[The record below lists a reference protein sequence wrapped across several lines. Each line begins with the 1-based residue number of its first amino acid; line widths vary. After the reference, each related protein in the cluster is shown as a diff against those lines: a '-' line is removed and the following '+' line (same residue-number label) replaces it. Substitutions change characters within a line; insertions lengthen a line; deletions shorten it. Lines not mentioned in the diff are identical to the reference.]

1 MRTILLVESNSIQRA
16 QLASAL
22 QRAKYRVV
30 VSEDAVD
37 ARKSVT
43 RESIDLAIVSNSLSD
58 WVDVELVQW
67 LRGQPTAANMPILA
81 LSTDPS
87 VHARLSALAAGANDH
102 VAWPFSAEH
111 IIDRIQNLLNRRDHL
126 PSVTPQ
132 GFARRVLV
140 VDDSPTY
147 GNALM
152 DELQKDGHDVVLAE
166 TGTDA
171 MRFLERHRADL
182 VVLDVFL
189 PDINGVEVCRR
200 IKSTTRMSGIPVLML
215 TGREK
220 SAIRADAAAA
230 HADDFVV
237 KSRDLESIR
246 GKVRLMLVKSP
257 IRTISTSQ
265 LEAVSLEAGPS
276 SRNSGSSYRNAAV
289 AMEAASGSVSAGSAN
304 RTSTASVDATA
315 SRVIG
320 SAQRTTM
327 DSGSTARTQTGR
339 VSAGSVDR
347 LAAVAAAA
355 EPTAL
360 STTNSSTRML
370 AASSIGEASPDRSSN
385 RMLAATPYQAS
396 GLRGEQLFASIVRG
410 TGLSEL
416 LARSTVES
424 ICRRLEIVPADLL
437 PEDVNRVI
445 ENLDRTLRLFL
456 PPEEAKERLIALSRL
471 GQ

>member
-1 MRTILLVESNSIQRA
+1 MRTVLLVESNATQRA

-22 QRAKYRVV
+22 ERAGHRVLI
-30 VSEDAVD
+30 SQSAAE
-37 ARKSVT
+37 ARKAVART
-43 RESIDLAIVSNSLSD
+43 SIDLAIVSNSLSD

-67 LRGQPTAANMPILA
+67 LRGQPAATSLPILA

-102 VAWPFSAEH
+102 VVWPFSADH
-111 IIDRIQNLLNRRDHL
+111 VLDRIQNLLNRRDHL
-126 PSVTPQ
+126 PSVAPQ

-147 GNALM
+147 GNALL

-166 TGTDA
+166 SGTDA

-200 IKSTTRMSGIPVLML
+200 IKSTPRTSGIVVLML

-220 SAIRADAAAA
+220 SAIRAEAAAA
-230 HADDFVV
+230 HADDFAV

-246 GKVRLMLVKSP
+246 GKVRLLLVRGP
-257 IRTISTSQ
+257 IRSNSSGQID
-265 LEAVSLEAGPS
+265 AVSPESGTLA
-276 SRNSGSSYRNAAV
+276 RNSGSNYRNASPAGETV
-289 AMEAASGSVSAGSAN
+289 SVPLGAFAN
-304 RTSTASVDATA
+304 RTSAASVDATA
-315 SRVIG
+315 SRIIG
-320 SAQRTTM
+320 SAQRTM
-327 DSGSTARTQTGR
+327 PIDCNPVARTQAARAG
-339 VSAGSVDR
+339 SGSVDR
-347 LAAVAAAA
+347 LATAAVAMESATANNSSTRLLAAA
-355 EPTAL
+355 PVGET
-360 STTNSSTRML
+360 SQEKSSTRML
-370 AASSIGEASPDRSSN
+370 AAMPFHAG
-385 RMLAATPYQAS
+385 
-396 GLRGEQLFASIVRG
+396 GLRGEDLFASIVQC

-424 ICRRLEIVPADLL
+424 ICRRLEIVPADLA
-437 PEDVNRVI
+437 PEDVARVI
-445 ENLDRTLRLFL
+445 EGLDRTLRLFL
-456 PPEEAKERLIALSRL
+456 PPSEAKERLMALSRL

>member
-1 MRTILLVESNSIQRA
+1 MRTVLLVEGNATQRA

-22 QRAKYRVV
+22 RRAGYRVLISESTAEARTAV
-30 VSEDAVD
+30 VC
-37 ARKSVT
+37 T
-43 RESIDLAIVSNSLSD
+43 SIDLAIVSNSLSD

-67 LRGQPTAANMPILA
+67 LRGQPAATNLPILA

-102 VAWPFSAEH
+102 VAWPFSADH
-111 IIDRIQNLLNRRDHL
+111 ILDRIQNLLNRRDHL
-126 PSVTPQ
+126 PSVAPQ

-166 TGTDA
+166 SGTDA

-189 PDINGVEVCRR
+189 PDITGVEVCRR
-200 IKSTTRMSGIPVLML
+200 IKSTPRTSSIPVLML

-230 HADDFVV
+230 HADDFAV

-246 GKVRLMLVKSP
+246 GKVRLLLVRSP
-257 IRTISTSQ
+257 VRTSSSGQI
-265 LEAVSLEAGPS
+265 EAVSPESGTLA
-276 SRNSGSSYRNAAV
+276 RNSGSSYRNASAV
-289 AMEAASGSVSAGSAN
+289 GETGLAPLGTLAN
-304 RTSTASVDATA
+304 RASAATVDATA
-315 SRVIG
+315 SRIIG
-320 SAQRTTM
+320 SAQRTT
-327 DSGSTARTQTGR
+327 STDYNSAARAQAPRMGT
-339 VSAGSVDR
+339 GSVDR
-347 LAAVAAAA
+347 LAAAAVAMD
-355 EPTAL
+355 PSTSTA
-360 STTNSSTRML
+360 SNSSTRLL
-370 AASSIGEASPDRSSN
+370 AAAAVGETPQGKSSN
-385 RMLAATPYQAS
+385 RMLAAMPLQAS
-396 GLRGEQLFASIVRG
+396 GLRGEELFASIVQC

-424 ICRRLEIVPADLL
+424 VCRRLEIVPADLS
-437 PEDVNRVI
+437 PEDVARVV
-445 ENLDRTLRLFL
+445 EGLDRTLRLFL
-456 PPEEAKERLIALSRL
+456 PPSEAKERLMALSRL